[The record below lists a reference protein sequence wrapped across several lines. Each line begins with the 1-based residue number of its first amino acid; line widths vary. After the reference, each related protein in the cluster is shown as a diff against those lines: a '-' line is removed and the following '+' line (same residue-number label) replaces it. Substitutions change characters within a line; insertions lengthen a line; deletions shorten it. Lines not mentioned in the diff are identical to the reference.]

1 MIVVDTHVA
10 VWDALCSRRLSRR
23 AREAF
28 DEANAGDGIVL
39 CDISLWEI
47 AMLMAAGRLKVD
59 AGYCEFIGNVLKS
72 NAYRL
77 HPITPAVAEL
87 SSQLFADAHK
97 DPADRIIAA
106 TAIVSQAPL
115 VTADEYL
122 RRSRQVRTIW

>member
-1 MIVVDTHVA
+1 MIVVDTHVV
-10 VWDALCSRRLSRR
+10 VWDALRSRRLSRS
-23 AREAF
+23 ARDAI

-59 AGYCEFIGNVLKS
+59 SSYSAFIENVLKS

-77 HPITPAVAEL
+77 HPITPAAAEL
-87 SSQLFADAHK
+87 SARLFADAHK

-106 TAIVSQAPL
+106 IAIVSQAPL
-115 VTADEYL
+115 VTADEFL